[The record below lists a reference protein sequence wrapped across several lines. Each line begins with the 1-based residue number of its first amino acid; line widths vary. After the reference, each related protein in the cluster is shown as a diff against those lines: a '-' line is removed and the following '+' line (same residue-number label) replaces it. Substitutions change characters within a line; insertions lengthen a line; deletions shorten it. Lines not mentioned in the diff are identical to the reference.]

1 MDASVELCRAMT
13 NTLRNGERSAR
24 LSWELECL
32 DQHFT
37 YHDTMASLMADIIE
51 SEVST
56 QAFQPLPRFLTVSTF
71 GLLRAILR

>member
-13 NTLRNGERSAR
+13 NTLRSGERSAR

-32 DQHFT
+32 DRHFT
-37 YHDTMASLMADIIE
+37 YHDTMASLMADIVE

-56 QAFQPLPRFLTVSTF
+56 QSFRPVKGSVSSAGLPIEACSRS
-71 GLLRAILR
+71 